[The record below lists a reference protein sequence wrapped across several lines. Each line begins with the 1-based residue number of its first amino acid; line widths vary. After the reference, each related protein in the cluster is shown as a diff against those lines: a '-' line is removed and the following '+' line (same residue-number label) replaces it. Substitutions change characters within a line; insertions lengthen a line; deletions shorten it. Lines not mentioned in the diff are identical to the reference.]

1 MKEGRWYPNS
11 GPVTEAEPPDEPLI
25 RKVSE
30 LSEYSMALS
39 YEVPR

>member
-1 MKEGRWYPNS
+1 MVNLSLRILG
-11 GPVTEAEPPDEPLI
+11 AEPPDEPLI

-30 LSEYSMALS
+30 LSEHSVALS